1 MRLFAVVLALLACSC
16 KADDKLVV
24 FAAASLRD
32 VFTALLQD
40 FKHEVIFNFAGTQ
53 ELRTQLEHGALA
65 DVFASADPRHMDALV
80 KAGKVSAPI
89 VFARNAL
96 VVVVPKDSAL
106 AAFEQL
112 PDVQRIVV
120 GAAEVPAGR
129 YTQAVLERAG
139 EDFRARVE
147 AKVVS
152 RELNVRQVLTKVAL
166 GEAEAGIVYRTDVTG
181 AVKALPIPSELNVVA
196 EYPIAVTTGAP
207 HAALAK
213 AWVELVLSDAGKR
226 RLAEAGFLAP
236 P

>member
-32 VFTALLQD
+32 VFTALRED
-40 FKHEVIFNFAGTQ
+40 FKQDVTFNFAGTQ
-53 ELRTQLEHGALA
+53 ELRTQLEHGAA
-65 DVFASADPRHMDALV
+65 VDVFASADQQHMDALV

-89 VFARNAL
+89 VFARNEL
-96 VVVVPKDSAL
+96 VLVVPKDSGL
-106 AAFEQL
+106 TAFEQL
-112 PDVQRIVV
+112 PGVQRIVV
-120 GAAEVPAGR
+120 GAPEVPVGR
-129 YTQAVLERAG
+129 YTEQMLERSG
-139 EDFRARVE
+139 LRARVE

-181 AVKALPIPSELNVVA
+181 AVKALPIPPELNVVA